1 MKKFLRAGAVVGV
14 MALALSQAGCSA
26 ERTESNEIK
35 LVYLS
40 GVGDDR
46 KFQKCIAPSTSG
58 GWSADNDVFVM
69 PTDRR
74 TWNVQS
80 TEGADETKAYQ
91 VGSAPVLDPDTK
103 KTRSGPAV
111 AVWFTTD
118 FYLNWD
124 CGFNHAK
131 PLQGQVGK
139 PDSPI
144 VQFFERTARAK
155 EVSSNTGDFS
165 IDNWRTL
172 LRETMALVERDVI
185 QQQTKKY
192 DADTLKDN
200 LGDVYERMEAALAPA
215 FQAKLNE
222 KVGGDYFCGIEFDGG
237 KSVTWRAPVYDTK
250 GAPVMDPKT
259 GLPTTEEKSG
269 TCPPVKI
276 DITNIDLA
284 NQEIQNAADQAYVA
298 EQNAKAAQTKA
309 ESDKAIADLSKDPN
323 VMRLKEME
331 NERAIAEACA
341 RGGNCTLIQGVGADI
356 SVPVGGR

>member
-1 MKKFLRAGAVVGV
+1 VKKILRAGAVVGAL
-14 MALALSQAGCSA
+14 ALALSQGACSS

-58 GWSADNDVFVM
+58 GWSADNDVFVL

-74 TWNVQS
+74 TWNVQP
-80 TEGADETKAYQ
+80 TEGADETQAYQ
-91 VGSAPVLDPDTK
+91 VGSAPVVDPETK
-103 KTRSGPAV
+103 QTRSGPAV

-124 CGFNHAK
+124 CGFDHTK
-131 PLQGQVGK
+131 SLQGQAGK
-139 PDSPI
+139 ADSPV
-144 VQFFERTARAK
+144 VQFFERTARTK
-155 EVSSNTGDFS
+155 EVSSNTGDFELA
-165 IDNWRTL
+165 NWRKL

-222 KVGGDYFCGIEFDGG
+222 KVGGDYFCGIEFDAG
-237 KSVTWRAPVYDTK
+237 KSVTWREPVYDAK
-250 GAPVMDPKT
+250 GAPVMDIKT
-259 GLPTTEEKSG
+259 GLPKTAEKTG

-284 NQEIQNAADQAYVA
+284 NGEIQAAADQAYVA
-298 EQNAKAAQTKA
+298 EQQAKAARTKA
-309 ESDKAIADLSKDPN
+309 ESDKAVAGLATDPN
-323 VMRLKEME
+323 VMKLKQME

-356 SVPVGGR
+356 SVPVGKR